1 MPTKKEQNQIEKSA
15 RESQRRAAEA
25 ARKRKHNPDG
35 SLKKEFEKGFH
46 N

>member
-1 MPTKKEQNQIEKSA
+1 MPTRTEQNQFDKEA
-15 RESQRRAAEA
+15 REAKRRAAEA